1 MTTCMGP
8 LPSLPQYHHAY
19 FQYISF
25 KSMVVK
31 KNRLKKFM
39 CRLAEVCLCIQ
50 FIIGFQSNQ
59 TTLLRLYLLLNTG
72 LTIDQLPHL
81 CQHVSDQYGICIFFI
96 HVIGSM
102 DCCIRPKL
110 YAAHLFASSLI
121 DYFSLYIQTVI
132 YRHIASIPHQSDI
145 ALRYIIM

>member
-1 MTTCMGP
+1 MHGSIAFFASVPPCL
-8 LPSLPQYHHAY
+8 LPIYKLQINGS
-19 FQYISF
+19 
-25 KSMVVK
+25 K